1 MNSKFADY
9 WKKNKK
15 YGGEEIQK
23 RFAWNERNAVI
34 FMRLGMRYCMLHA
47 IYPRIKGCLIITF
60 RLGVESSISRVR
72 LVRVPLGENKG
83 QKKYHGVVEEGRGQA
98 DRPAR
103 NFELAIALRA

>member
-1 MNSKFADY
+1 MK
-9 WKKNKK
+9 
-15 YGGEEIQK
+15 GGEIQK
-23 RFAWNERNAVI
+23 RFTRNEHAVI
-34 FMRLGMRYCMLHA
+34 FMRFGMQYCMLHA

-72 LVRVPLGENKG
+72 SVRVPLGENKG
-83 QKKYHGVVEEGRGQA
+83 QKKYHGVEEGRGQA